1 MKFTTLLLS
10 AIVLLAPSA
19 VHADDTP
26 ALFDLSSSTDGLD
39 GLVWNNVMFSGGNAY
54 VGNVKYASSSEPLL
68 LSGGSPSYGISFTSF
83 HATPTG
89 WRTLYVF
96 ANASAPLAFTTP
108 HSASIPAGAQTVGFG
123 SWDGKFQLDTG
134 SGPAEMWVACKSP
147 ETEASG
153 SWKINWDGNGTL
165 AKTEGCSRVSLTV
178 GKATECRYPQSA

>member
-68 LSGGSPSYGISFTSF
+68 RMSPLPLPSSVSYL
-83 HATPTG
+83 TG
-89 WRTLYVF
+89 QR
-96 ANASAPLAFTTP
+96 
-108 HSASIPAGAQTVGFG
+108 I
-123 SWDGKFQLDTG
+123 
-134 SGPAEMWVACKSP
+134 
-147 ETEASG
+147 
-153 SWKINWDGNGTL
+153 
-165 AKTEGCSRVSLTV
+165 
-178 GKATECRYPQSA
+178 